1 MVQMGKF
8 SSTNG
13 SGTLSWSTVSSGS
26 SQDTNTFLE
35 SASLEG
41 SNLVLTMS
49 DNAKRTVDLSSVSS
63 GSSQDTNTF
72 LESASLDGSNLVLT
86 MSDNKTKT
94 VDLKGVSA
102 VNTESIAKNEINST
116 KYTKYYFEYHRNW
129 S

>member
-1 MVQMGKF
+1 MTLPGSDGTDGQVLT
-8 SSTNG
+8 TNG
-13 SGTLSWSTVSSGS
+13 SGTLAWSTVSSGS

-49 DNAKRTVDLSSVSS
+49 DNATKTVDLSSVSS

-72 LESASLDGSNLVLT
+72 LESILDGSNLVLT

-94 VDLKGVSA
+94 VDLKAVSA
-102 VNTESIAKNEINST
+102 VNKVLLRMQTQ
-116 KYTKYYFEYHRNW
+116 
-129 S
+129 